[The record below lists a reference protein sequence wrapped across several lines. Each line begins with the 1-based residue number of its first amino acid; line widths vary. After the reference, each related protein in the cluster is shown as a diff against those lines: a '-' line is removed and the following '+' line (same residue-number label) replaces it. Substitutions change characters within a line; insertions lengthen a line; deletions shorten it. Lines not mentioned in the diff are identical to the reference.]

1 MANNEKLCF
10 ESYKLS
16 TQILILIMN
25 LKNNIQIFFNENIL
39 NYGTM
44 LHHTVY
50 TRSGLQR
57 HTHREKVFG
66 SVRESVSD
74 QNTVRSGKKTAN
86 AASAK
91 KIKKDFSYK

>member
-16 TQILILIMN
+16 TQILILIMK

-44 LHHTVY
+44 LHH
-50 TRSGLQR
+50 SGLQR